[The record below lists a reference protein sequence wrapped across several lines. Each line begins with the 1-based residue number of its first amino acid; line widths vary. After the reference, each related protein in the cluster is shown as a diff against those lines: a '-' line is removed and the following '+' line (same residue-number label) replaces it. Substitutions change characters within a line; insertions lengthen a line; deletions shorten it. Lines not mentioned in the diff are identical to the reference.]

1 MQSTK
6 NNKNKKKDSI
16 LLKRLLSFTRPYKGR
31 LILSVISTIIL
42 ALMAPLRP
50 YLIQLSVDKYIA
62 NELVKGLIY
71 ITLIQIGILLLETV
85 FRFVFMYITNWLGQN
100 VVDDIRK
107 AVFKK
112 VIHQDLKYYDHNAI
126 GTLTTRTINDIE
138 AINNVFS
145 EGLISIV
152 ADVLTILAILAV
164 MFYTNWKLALVC
176 IAILPVLF
184 FATYIFKENV
194 KKSFQMVRTA
204 VAKLNAFVQEHIS
217 GMYIIQTLAAEE
229 KELEK
234 FTVIN
239 KDHRKAHIKSIF
251 AYSVFFPV
259 VEIIMS
265 IALGIL
271 VWYGAARMLDGEIS
285 QGVIIAFILY
295 LNMLFRPMR
304 MLADKFNTL
313 QMGIV
318 AADRVFTVL
327 DSEAYLK
334 NNGKL
339 EPEKIEG
346 SVTFKNVNFSY
357 NPGKPVLKNINF
369 NLKPGETL
377 ALVGP
382 TGAGKSSIINI
393 LTRLY
398 EIDSGSISI
407 DAVNIKDYDIYALR
421 SKVGV
426 VLQDVFLFSGSI
438 YDNITLFNNEIPLE
452 RVKNICKEIGIHKF
466 IMELPGDYD
475 FNVRERGG
483 TLSQGQRQ
491 LISFARVLLYNPS
504 ILVLDEATSSVDT
517 ESEILI
523 QKAIEKLIIGRT
535 SIVIAHRL
543 STIKKAKKILVLR
556 KGEIVE
562 EGTHASLLKI
572 ENGVYRRMYLTA
584 EKKES
589 EIQNTSSQKQ

>member
-327 DSEAYLK
+327 DSESYLK

-346 SVTFKNVNFSY
+346 SVTFKNVYFSY

-369 NLKPGETL
+369 NLKPSEAL

-438 YDNITLFNNEIPLE
+438 YDNITLFNNEMPLE

-466 IMELPGDYD
+466 IMELPDDYD

-562 EGTHASLLKI
+562 EGTHASLLNI
-572 ENGVYRRMYLTA
+572 ENGVYRGMYLTA

-589 EIQNTSSQKQ
+589 EIQNTSSEKQ

>member
-327 DSEAYLK
+327 DSESYLK

-346 SVTFKNVNFSY
+346 SVTFKNVYFSY

-369 NLKPGETL
+369 NLKPGEAL

-438 YDNITLFNNEIPLE
+438 YDNITLFNNEMPLE

-562 EGTHASLLKI
+562 EGTHASLLNIK
-572 ENGVYRRMYLTA
+572 NGVYRRMYLTA

-589 EIQNTSSQKQ
+589 EIQNTSSEKQ

>member
-327 DSEAYLK
+327 DSESYLK

-346 SVTFKNVNFSY
+346 SVTFKNVYFSY

-369 NLKPGETL
+369 NLKPGEAL

-438 YDNITLFNNEIPLE
+438 YDNITLFNNEMPLE

-466 IMELPGDYD
+466 IMELPDDYD

-562 EGTHASLLKI
+562 EGTHASLLNIK
-572 ENGVYRRMYLTA
+572 NGVYRRMYLTA

-589 EIQNTSSQKQ
+589 EIQNTSSEKQ

>member
-184 FATYIFKENV
+184 FATYIFKESV

-327 DSEAYLK
+327 DSESYLK

-346 SVTFKNVNFSY
+346 SVTFKNVYFSY

-438 YDNITLFNNEIPLE
+438 YDNITLFNNEMPLE

-466 IMELPGDYD
+466 IMELPDDYD

-562 EGTHASLLKI
+562 EGTHASLLNI

-589 EIQNTSSQKQ
+589 EIQNTSSEKQ

>member
-346 SVTFKNVNFSY
+346 SVTFKNVYFSY

-438 YDNITLFNNEIPLE
+438 YDNITLFNNEMPLE

-466 IMELPGDYD
+466 IMELPDDYD

-562 EGTHASLLKI
+562 EGTHASLLNIK
-572 ENGVYRRMYLTA
+572 NGVYRRMYLTA

-589 EIQNTSSQKQ
+589 EIQNTSSEKQ

>member
-184 FATYIFKENV
+184 FATYIFKESV

-239 KDHRKAHIKSIF
+239 KEHRKAHIKSIF
-251 AYSVFFPV
+251 AYSVFFPI